1 MQTRSRVLDFTAP
14 LAFGLLL
21 TVICSL
27 ATAQN
32 FDDVEIQTTK
42 VADGVYALQ
51 GRGGNLGLVV
61 GNRGAFLIDDQYAPL
76 TDPILAAIDEITDLP
91 LQFVFNTHWHSDH
104 TGGNENLAETGALI
118 VAHDNVRKRL
128 EAGQLIEFFN
138 SEVPPAPDTALP
150 VVTFSDTVTFHLGGH
165 TVHAEHVAN
174 AHTDG
179 DSIVRLEEANVIH
192 TGDLV
197 FYNMYPFIDYSSG
210 GNLGGMVRAADRI
223 LELADDNTKIIVG
236 HGGPVINQTQMTDYR
251 DLLAGIHQR
260 MQQMISEGNSLNEIL
275 EANLLADYEDQ
286 WGSGFINAKRWVE
299 LIYHGETK

>member
-236 HGGPVINQTQMTDYR
+236 HGGPVISRTQMTDYR

>member
-76 TDPILAAIDEITDLP
+76 TDKILAAIQEVTDMP
-91 LQFVFNTHWHSDH
+91 VQFVFNTHWHHDH
-104 TGGNENLAETGALI
+104 TGGNENMAESGALI

>member
-104 TGGNENLAETGALI
+104 TGGNKNLAETGALI